1 MDEQRE
7 NNWSKWQNLVLDKLD
22 RLEVVEE
29 DVKKIMTNELPHIKT
44 EIGKLQVKAGIWGA
58 IAGALPA
65 LIISVIAFLIMLSQF
80 GK

>member
-58 IAGALPA
+58 VPA
-65 LIISVIAFLIMLSQF
+65 LFISLITFLILLLKF
-80 GK
+80 G